1 MFYLLKN
8 NVSATGVYVQS
19 MIVSSSTATLSERL
33 LRGYLALPYTW
44 HLRRNSADLIHN
56 LTDTVEVVFSVVMTS
71 AVAIASEVF
80 VVLGII
86 TVLVVTTPLG
96 TLVACVVLGGVSAV
110 LLKLTRRVF
119 MRWGVQSQA
128 LGKGVLQ
135 SLQQAVGGLKEIKV
149 LGRERFFHE
158 VCSRQQVALF
168 RIKALRA
175 TLDPVPRLLVEST
188 FVCGALLVVILL
200 TLQGHRDADVLPLLG
215 LYAYAGFRIIPSA
228 NRILWRINEIR
239 YGTTAVHQLYDDYTV
254 IVRNAPDAGEAAAD
268 DRMPF
273 TDRIV

>member
-1 MFYLLKN
+1 MLAALKKCLVFLTPRQRWQWAGLIPLTVTVAVMEAVGAAMVLWFIKLISARSRLAELPPIVRAMYQVLPGHDGQESLLFFTVLMAMFYLLKN
-8 NVSATGVYVQS
+8 GVSATGVYVQS

-44 HLRRNSADLIHN
+44 HLRRNWADLIHN

-96 TLVACVVLGGVSAV
+96 TLVACVVLGGLSAV

-128 LGKGVLQ
+128 LGKAF
-135 SLQQAVGGLKEIKV
+135 SRA
-149 LGRERFFHE
+149 
-158 VCSRQQVALF
+158 CSRL
-168 RIKALRA
+168 
-175 TLDPVPRLLVEST
+175 S
-188 FVCGALLVVILL
+188 GA
-200 TLQGHRDADVLPLLG
+200 
-215 LYAYAGFRIIPSA
+215 
-228 NRILWRINEIR
+228 
-239 YGTTAVHQLYDDYTV
+239 
-254 IVRNAPDAGEAAAD
+254 
-268 DRMPF
+268 
-273 TDRIV
+273 